1 MYVVLTKCQSLSEPD
16 GNFNSP
22 ALGFRGE
29 GGGMI

>member
-1 MYVVLTKCQSLSEPD
+1 MYIVPTKCQSLSEPD
-16 GNFNSP
+16 GKFNSP